1 MGCQTNK
8 HHCSGPT
15 FWVILGVQEESIVG
29 NKSWH
34 EAYTNLEM
42 AWKTVENGEVF
53 AFFLSK
59 SNCAI
64 DFHCQVSLL
73 CKILLASKHVVW
85 GV

>member
-53 AFFLSK
+53 AFFFCLNQIVPLTSIAK
-59 SNCAI
+59 LAYCAR
-64 DFHCQVSLL
+64 FYWQ
-73 CKILLASKHVVW
+73 AST
-85 GV
+85 